1 MVHVK
6 MEGLLSVWEKGSVS
20 MRKIYKIR
28 KFYRHL
34 EREDPEKRRKW
45 KTR

>member
-1 MVHVK
+1 
-6 MEGLLSVWEKGSVS
+6 

-34 EREDPEKRRKW
+34 EREDPEKKRKGENGRQGR
-45 KTR
+45 KEITSIRNEIQR